1 MSTNATILQSK
12 PMASGREAE
21 IFEYSEGRV
30 LRLIRH
36 AATAAAVEREV
47 AAMRAVRSVVPFVP
61 EVFETVVI
69 DGRPGIVMERVA
81 GSDLLSVMAS
91 RPWMVG
97 RIGATMGQL
106 HARLHDVVAPLEVES
121 LVKRTRHLATREDR
135 VPRRILDWAL
145 PQFEEMPDG
154 DRLLHG
160 DFHPGNILSSADGPF
175 VIDWASVTRGNP
187 DADLARSVLTLQ
199 VGTVPPDSPLIVRYG
214 ARFVRRLL
222 VRSYV
227 RAYRRYR
234 AVDTVTLERWITLRA
249 VDRLADGIAEERT
262 VLLANLERAMAG

>member
-1 MSTNATILQSK
+1 MSNNSNILQAK
-12 PMASGREAE
+12 RIASGREAE
-21 IFEYSEGRV
+21 IFEYGEGRV

-36 AATAAAVEREV
+36 AATAAGVEREM

-61 EVFETVVI
+61 EVFETFVV
-69 DGRPGIVMERVA
+69 DGRPGIVMERVD
-81 GSDLLSVMAS
+81 GPDLLSMMAS
-91 RPWMVG
+91 RPWIVG
-97 RIGATMGQL
+97 SVGATLGQV
-106 HARLHDVVAPLEVES
+106 HARLHDVVAPLEVEP
-121 LVKRTRHLATREDR
+121 LVERARRLATREDL

-145 PQFEEMPDG
+145 PQFTEMPDG

-160 DFHPGNILSSADGPF
+160 DFHPGNILSSAHGSF
-175 VIDWASVTRGNP
+175 VIDWANVTRGNP
-187 DADLARSVLTLQ
+187 DADLARTVLTLR

-222 VRSYV
+222 VRAYV

-234 AVDTVTLERWITLRA
+234 AVDTVALERWLTLRA

-262 VLLANLERAMAG
+262 VLLAILERAMTR